1 MLILRR
7 LMVLVFFISGAFSF
21 SLSFCPNAACQ
32 VQKIQK
38 TIEQPGR
45 FGTLASRVSLTMN
58 SKRLVENAGYFQDED
73 QSNLY
78 DLLMEQR
85 VMRTTTDGEEV
96 SMAQI
101 IGNNKALVVFM
112 RHVG

>member
-1 MLILRR
+1 
-7 LMVLVFFISGAFSF
+7 
-21 SLSFCPNAACQ
+21 
-32 VQKIQK
+32 
-38 TIEQPGR
+38 
-45 FGTLASRVSLTMN
+45 MN